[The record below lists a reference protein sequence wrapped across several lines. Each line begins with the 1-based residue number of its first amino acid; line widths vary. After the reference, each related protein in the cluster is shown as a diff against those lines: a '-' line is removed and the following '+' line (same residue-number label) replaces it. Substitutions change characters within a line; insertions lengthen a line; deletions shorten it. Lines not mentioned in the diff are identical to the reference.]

1 MFLIQNSQ
9 ETEEALEELRQ
20 KLEETKSKMTS
31 ETSSLA
37 QQITTL
43 QVSIY
48 YNRIPVLLL
57 QSCSSNTRHAVEH
70 RSGAEESAHVEQS
83 GTGLP
88 SLASQIKHHV
98 TLAAEFD
105 GPLERQQRRDKDLG

>member
-43 QVSIY
+43 QVP
-48 YNRIPVLLL
+48 RATTALLYCFC
-57 QSCSSNTRHAVEH
+57 SCNTHRAVEH
-70 RSGAEESAHVEQS
+70 RPGAEEGAHAEQQGAGQS
-83 GTGLP
+83 RSTQPTTG
-88 SLASQIKHHV
+88 IKRNAGCRAPP
-98 TLAAEFD
+98 TPRATAAT
-105 GPLERQQRRDKDLG
+105 

>member
-1 MFLIQNSQ
+1 VKCRYFTSPQQLLDIFSALEERNLFLIQNSQ

-43 QVSIY
+43 QVPRAATQPHYRVVSKVVTPAAQSSIDQELKKA
-48 YNRIPVLLL
+48 RML
-57 QSCSSNTRHAVEH
+57 SSRVQVRHATQDT
-70 RSGAEESAHVEQS
+70 A
-83 GTGLP
+83 T
-88 SLASQIKHHV
+88 
-98 TLAAEFD
+98 
-105 GPLERQQRRDKDLG
+105 